1 MKKNLNFYLN
11 IRYPIEIVNID
22 ANEGGGVL
30 ASIPFLGRHAFLG
43 DGDTLEEALKNLE
56 DIKTYLFQKYLAQGA
71 PIPVYHCHAA

>member
-1 MKKNLNFYLN
+1 MKQRDRSASPKKKRILLLFVAVAL
-11 IRYPIEIVNID
+11 
-22 ANEGGGVL
+22 VL